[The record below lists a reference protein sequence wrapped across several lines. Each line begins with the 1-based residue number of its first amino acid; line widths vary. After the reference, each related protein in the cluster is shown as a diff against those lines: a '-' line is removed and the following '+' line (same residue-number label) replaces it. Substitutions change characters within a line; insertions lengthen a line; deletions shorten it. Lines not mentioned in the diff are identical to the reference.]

1 MIYVMTHPD
10 RIIDK
15 IKYQLFGTMPTYSG
29 DEIRYGG
36 GMAELITHANNSCH
50 AIQMAYVVDIFFDGG
65 YSEALDKVR
74 KEARENIAAG
84 IGTLGP
90 TDEQEGI
97 GGDVPYNADEVKPM
111 DTDGMKSYL

>member
-1 MIYVMTHPD
+1 MIYVLTYPD

-15 IKYQLFGTMPTYSG
+15 IKYQLFGTMPTYEG

-65 YSEALDKVR
+65 YSEALAKVQ
-74 KEARENIAAG
+74 KEARENIGALSG
-84 IGTLGP
+84 FGP
-90 TDEQEGI
+90 TEEQEDV
-97 GGDVPYNADEVKPM
+97 GDIPYNPEEVKPM
-111 DTDGMKSYL
+111 DKDGMHSYL